1 MERKTNLTLHLIQ
14 VLNKILRMNY
24 LDNLFFAILLT
35 FGAYYFVKNV
45 KKIIRNINLGQA
57 INRSDNASERWKN
70 MAMIALGQ
78 SKMVKRPVAGILH
91 IIVYLGFVI
100 INIEVLEIIIDGLF
114 GTHRVFSF
122 LGIVYDLLIGS
133 FEILALLVLVAVI
146 VFLIRRNGIKLKR
159 FISSDLK
166 GWPKSDAN
174 YILYFEIVLMS
185 LFLLMNAADFHLQNI
200 SGGFGHYHQAGSF
213 PISQYIAPFFD
224 GMNPTSVA
232 FFERIFWWIH
242 ITGILI
248 FLNYL
253 YFSKHLHILLAFPNT
268 YFADLNP
275 KGQLDNLA
283 SVTKEVRLM
292 MDPNADPYAT
302 PVIDETRGGAEL
314 SEANAAPTK
323 FGASD
328 VQDLNWV
335 QLLNAYTCTEC
346 GRCTSSCPAN
356 QTGKKLSPRK
366 IMMDTRDR
374 LEEVGKNIDAN
385 KGVFIPDNKS
395 LLNDYI
401 SSEELW
407 ACTSCNACVEECP
420 VNISP
425 LSIIMD
431 MRRYLVME
439 QSAAPMPLNAMMTN
453 IENNGAPWQYNQQDR
468 LNWKN
473 EN

>member
-1 MERKTNLTLHLIQ
+1 MS
-14 VLNKILRMNY
+14 Y
-24 LDNLFFAILLT
+24 LDTLLFAIILVLG
-35 FGAYYFVKNV
+35 FGFFTINIR
-45 KKIIRNINLGQA
+45 KIIRNINLGQD
-57 INRSDNASERWKN
+57 INRSDNPASRWKN

-91 IIVYLGFVI
+91 IIVYIGFVI
-100 INIEVLEIIIDGLF
+100 INLELLEIIIDGLF
-114 GTHRVFSF
+114 GTHRIFSF
-122 LGIVYDLLIGS
+122 LGTFYDILIGS
-133 FEILALLVLVAVI
+133 FEILAFLVLVAVL
-146 VFLIRRNGIKLKR
+146 VFYSRRNIIKLKR
-159 FISSDLK
+159 FIHSDLK

-200 SGGFGHYHQAGSF
+200 PGGFGHYSQVGSF
-213 PISQYIAPFFD
+213 PISQFIAPIFN
-224 GMNPTSVA
+224 GLSESLVMMI
-232 FFERIFWWIH
+232 ERAVWWMH
-242 ITGILI
+242 IIGILI

-268 YFADLNP
+268 YFANLNP
-275 KGQLDNLA
+275 LGQFDNLE
-283 SVTKEVRLM
+283 SVTKEVKLM
-292 MDPNADPYAT
+292 IDPNANPYAT
-302 PVIDETRGGAEL
+302 APIDE
-314 SEANAAPTK
+314 NAVPSK

-346 GRCTSSCPAN
+346 GRCTSVCPAN

-385 KGVFIPDNKS
+385 KGIFIPDNKT
-395 LLNDYI
+395 LLNDFI
-401 SSEELW
+401 TPEELW
-407 ACTSCNACVEECP
+407 ACTSCNACVYECP

-439 QSAAPMPLNAMMTN
+439 QSAAPMPLNAMMSN

-473 EN
+473 E

>member
-1 MERKTNLTLHLIQ
+1 
-14 VLNKILRMNY
+14 MNY
-24 LDNLFFAILLT
+24 LDNIFFAILLIIG
-35 FGAYYFVKNV
+35 FGYFTLNI
-45 KKIIRNINLGQA
+45 KKIIRNINLGQDV
-57 INRSDNASERWKN
+57 NRSDNKSERWKN

-78 SKMVKRPVAGILH
+78 SKMVKRPIAGILH
-91 IIVYLGFVI
+91 IIVYIGFVI
-100 INIEVLEIIIDGLF
+100 INIELLEIIIDGLF

-122 LGIVYDLLIGS
+122 MGIFYDILIAS
-133 FEILALLVLVAVI
+133 FEILALLVLVAVT
-146 VFLIRRNGIKLKR
+146 VFWIRRNVIKLNR
-159 FISSDLK
+159 FMNSEMKS
-166 GWPKSDAN
+166 WPKNDAN
-174 YILYFEIVLMS
+174 YILYFEVVLMS
-185 LFLLMNAADFHLQNI
+185 LFLLMNAADFHLQNV
-200 SGGFGHYHQAGSF
+200 SGGFGHYIQAGSF
-213 PISQYIAPFFD
+213 PVSQYIAPLFD
-224 GMNPTSVA
+224 GMSNELVYML
-232 FFERIFWWIH
+232 ERTFWWLH
-242 ITGILI
+242 ISIILV

-268 YFADLNP
+268 FYADLNP
-275 KGQLDNLA
+275 KGQFDNLE
-283 SVTKEVRLM
+283 SVTKEVKLM
-292 MDPNADPYAT
+292 MDPNADPFASQ
-302 PVIDETRGGAEL
+302 PVDE
-314 SEANAAPTK
+314 NAVPSK

-346 GRCTSSCPAN
+346 GRCTSVCPAS

-385 KGVFIPDNKS
+385 KGVFVPDSIS

-401 SSEELW
+401 TAEELW
-407 ACTSCNACVEECP
+407 ACTTCNACVEECP

-439 QSAAPMPLNAMMTN
+439 QSAAPQPLNAMMTN

-468 LNWKN
+468 LNWKD

>member
-1 MERKTNLTLHLIQ
+1 MS
-14 VLNKILRMNY
+14 Y
-24 LDNLFFAILLT
+24 LDNILFLIVLSI
-35 FGAYYFVKNV
+35 GIGYFTINV
-45 KKIIRNINLGQA
+45 KKILRNIKLGQ
-57 INRSDNASERWKN
+57 NVDRFNQPSERWKN
-70 MAMIALGQ
+70 MAYIALGQ
-78 SKMVKRPVAGILH
+78 SKMVRKPISGALH
-91 IIVYLGFVI
+91 VIVYVAFIV
-100 INIEVLEIIIDGLF
+100 INIEVLEIVIDGLF
-114 GTHRVFSF
+114 GTHRIFSP
-122 LGIVYDLLIGS
+122 LGKVYNILIGT
-133 FEILALLVLVAVI
+133 FEILAVLVLVAVI
-146 VFLIRRNGIKLKR
+146 IFWTRRNVVKLKR

-174 YILYFEIVLMS
+174 YILYFEVVLMS
-185 LFLLMNAADFHLQNI
+185 LFLLMNASDLWLQSANVP
-200 SGGFGHYHQAGSF
+200 HYSQAGSF
-213 PISQYIAPFFD
+213 PISQFIAPIFN
-224 GMNPTSVA
+224 GMQEGSVILI
-232 FFERIFWWIH
+232 ERAAWWLH
-242 ITGILI
+242 ISGILV

-268 YFADLNP
+268 YFANLNP
-275 KGQLDNLA
+275 EGQFDNLE
-283 SVTKEVRLM
+283 SVTNEVKLM
-292 MDPNADPYAT
+292 MDPTADPF
-302 PVIDETRGGAEL
+302 
-314 SEANAAPTK
+314 AAPAPNDSAVPSK

-346 GRCTSSCPAN
+346 GRCTSVCPAN
-356 QTGKKLSPRK
+356 ITGKKLSPRK

-374 LEEVGKNIDAN
+374 LVEVGNNIDTN
-385 KGVFIPDNKS
+385 KGVFVPDNKS

-401 SSEELW
+401 TAEELW

-439 QSAAPMPLNAMMTN
+439 QSAAPMPVNAMMAN

>member
-1 MERKTNLTLHLIQ
+1 MS
-14 VLNKILRMNY
+14 Y
-24 LDNLFFAILLT
+24 LDTILFAIILVLG
-35 FGAYYFVKNV
+35 FGFFIINSR
-45 KKIIRNINLGQA
+45 KIIRNIKLGQD
-57 INRSDNASERWKN
+57 INRSDNPASRWKN

-78 SKMVKRPVAGILH
+78 SKMVKRPVAGLLH
-91 IIVYLGFVI
+91 IIVYVGFVI
-100 INIEVLEIIIDGLF
+100 INIELLEIIIDGLF
-114 GTHRVFSF
+114 GTHRIFSF
-122 LGIVYDLLIGS
+122 LGAFYDILIGS
-133 FEILALLVLVAVI
+133 FEILAFLVLVAVI
-146 VFLIRRNGIKLKR
+146 IFYSRRNMIRLKR
-159 FISSDLK
+159 FVHSDLK

-174 YILYFEIVLMS
+174 YIIYFEIVLMS

-200 SGGFGHYHQAGSF
+200 PGGFGHYSQVGSF
-213 PISQYIAPFFD
+213 PISQFIAPIFN
-224 GMNPTSVA
+224 GLSESLVMMI
-232 FFERIFWWIH
+232 ERAAWWMH
-242 ITGILI
+242 IIGIVL

-268 YFADLNP
+268 YFANLNSL
-275 KGQLDNLA
+275 GQFDNLE
-283 SVTKEVRLM
+283 SVTKEVKLM
-292 MDPNADPYAT
+292 MDPNADTYAT
-302 PVIDETRGGAEL
+302 ALIDE
-314 SEANAAPTK
+314 NAVPSK

-346 GRCTSSCPAN
+346 GRCTSVCPAN

-385 KGVFIPDNKS
+385 KGIFIPDNKT
-395 LLNDYI
+395 LLNDFI
-401 SSEELW
+401 TPEELW
-407 ACTSCNACVEECP
+407 ACTSCNACVQECP
-420 VNISP
+420 INISP

-439 QSAAPMPLNAMMTN
+439 QSAAPMPLNAMMSN

-473 EN
+473 E

>member
-1 MERKTNLTLHLIQ
+1 M
-14 VLNKILRMNY
+14 MSY
-24 LDNLFFAILLT
+24 LDNVLFAILLIIG
-35 FGAYYFVKNV
+35 FGYFYNNIR
-45 KKIIRNINLGQA
+45 KIIRNINLGVA
-57 INRSDNASERWKN
+57 VDRKDNAKARWNN

-78 SKMVKRPVAGILH
+78 SKMVKRPIAGVLH
-91 IIVYLGFVI
+91 IIVYVGFVI
-100 INIEVLEIIIDGLF
+100 INIELLEIIIDGLF
-114 GTHRVFSF
+114 GTHRVFAF
-122 LGIVYDLLIGS
+122 LGPVYNVLIAS

-146 VFLIRRNGIKLKR
+146 AFWTRRNIIRLKR
-159 FISSDLK
+159 FVSSDLK
-166 GWPKSDAN
+166 GSPKNDAN
-174 YILYFEIVLMS
+174 YILYFEVILMT
-185 LFLLMNAADFHLQNI
+185 LFLLMNATDLHLQNI
-200 SGGFGHYHQAGSF
+200 PGGFSHFIKAGSF
-213 PISQYIAPFFD
+213 PISQFIEPLFN
-224 GMNPTSVA
+224 GMSNELVMLLTD
-232 FFERIFWWIH
+232 IFWWLH

-248 FLNYL
+248 FMNYL

-268 YFADLNP
+268 YYANLNP
-275 KGQLDNLA
+275 QGQFDNLE
-283 SVTKEVRLM
+283 SVTKEVKMM
-292 MDPNADPYAT
+292 MDPNADPFA
-302 PVIDETRGGAEL
+302 
-314 SEANAAPTK
+314 AAPVDENAVPSK

-356 QTGKKLSPRK
+356 ITGKKLSPRK

-374 LEEVGKNIDAN
+374 IEEVGRNIDAN

-401 SSEELW
+401 TPEELW

-420 VNISP
+420 VSISP

-439 QSAAPMPLNAMMTN
+439 KSAAPMPINAMMTN